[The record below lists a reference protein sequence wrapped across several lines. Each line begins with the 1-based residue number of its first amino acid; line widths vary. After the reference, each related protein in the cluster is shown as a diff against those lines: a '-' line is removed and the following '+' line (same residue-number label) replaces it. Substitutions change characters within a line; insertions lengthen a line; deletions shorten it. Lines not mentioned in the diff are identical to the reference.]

1 MKVKFTRNSE
11 TIIETDVTSIN
22 IDENGYVDFYTPDNY
37 YFTTTQGRNPEDTE
51 TTLWLEKF
59 EEDEGEEAMDM
70 VGLPFSDIS
79 IYIMFTED
87 WIELPKRDIF
97 EGR

>member
-1 MKVKFTRNSE
+1 MKVKFARNSDVV
-11 TIIETDVTSIN
+11 IETNVTSIN

-37 YFTTTQGRNPEDTE
+37 YYTTTQGRNPEDTE

-59 EEDEGEEAMDM
+59 DEDEDDEPVDM
-70 VGLPFSDIS
+70 VGIPFSEVCIN
-79 IYIMFTED
+79 IMFAEH
-87 WIELPKRDIF
+87 WVEVPKRDIF